1 MWGRSSHLLLTVLKM
16 KITNSQMGNFQTK
29 IYTCLQNSK
38 RAACG
43 SPVKITKC
51 KHTYNAM
58 ACDHTHRTLGLLH
71 LGQQH
76 THFLH
81 FLASAST
88 FLVKGKAEGKLKSS
102 SSCSGVFSRCSAMFS
117 PLTVWEIIRQQRFCC
132 LAGLSL
138 KQHGTYRRTCSH
150 PATLHT

>member
-1 MWGRSSHLLLTVLKM
+1 MHKEDAQIFAVVIRLQNNLDSYVRHVRSLKSLAANCTQDEN
-16 KITNSQMGNFQTK
+16 TNSQMGNFQTK

-76 THFLH
+76 THFLY

-117 PLTVWEIIRQQRFCC
+117 PLTV
-132 LAGLSL
+132 
-138 KQHGTYRRTCSH
+138 
-150 PATLHT
+150 

>member
-1 MWGRSSHLLLTVLKM
+1 MHKEDAQIFAVVIRLQNNLDSYVRHVRSLKSLAANCTQDEN
-16 KITNSQMGNFQTK
+16 TNSQMGNFQTK

-102 SSCSGVFSRCSAMFS
+102 SSCSGVFSRCSAMLS
-117 PLTVWEIIRQQRFCC
+117 PLTV
-132 LAGLSL
+132 
-138 KQHGTYRRTCSH
+138 
-150 PATLHT
+150 

>member
-1 MWGRSSHLLLTVLKM
+1 MHKEDAQIFAVVIRLQNNLDSYVRHVRSLKSLAANCTQDEN
-16 KITNSQMGNFQTK
+16 TNSQMGNFQTK

-58 ACDHTHRTLGLLH
+58 ACVHTHRTLRLLH

-117 PLTVWEIIRQQRFCC
+117 PLTV
-132 LAGLSL
+132 
-138 KQHGTYRRTCSH
+138 
-150 PATLHT
+150 

>member
-1 MWGRSSHLLLTVLKM
+1 MHKEDAQIFAVVIRLQNNLDSYVRHVRSLKSLAANCTQDEN
-16 KITNSQMGNFQTK
+16 TNSQMGNFQTK

-76 THFLH
+76 THFLY

-102 SSCSGVFSRCSAMFS
+102 SSCSGVFSRCSAMLS
-117 PLTVWEIIRQQRFCC
+117 PLTV
-132 LAGLSL
+132 
-138 KQHGTYRRTCSH
+138 
-150 PATLHT
+150 